1 MYNLTEGHDMDLE
14 YIAGFESG
22 CNFIVREIELYMRH
36 QGDSLLLAQL
46 LAHLKGDRDE
56 RDNEKAP

>member
-1 MYNLTEGHDMDLE
+1 MDLE